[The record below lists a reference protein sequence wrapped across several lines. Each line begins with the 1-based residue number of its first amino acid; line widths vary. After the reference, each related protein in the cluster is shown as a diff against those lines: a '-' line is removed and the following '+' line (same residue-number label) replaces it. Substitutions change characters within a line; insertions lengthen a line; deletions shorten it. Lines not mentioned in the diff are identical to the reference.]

1 MPPRVH
7 PNIDGL
13 KLPEIGAIDEPLLRS
28 HQRDLWRQANFSCI
42 CQEPSPP
49 TPSPLLHRQFC
60 ESCRHIIIATT
71 TTTNHHESKCHGC
84 HINEICNQHPGLCLW
99 CRFSTII
106 ILNPFQKRWRRYLKR
121 SLHQT
126 ALPDNESEH
135 DDSSVDLSPTNHN
148 TTPIYRNTAEV
159 DDISPQRVNALLSAR
174 RGNFTEIFA
183 RTNNN
188 NCVSRELKQ
197 LQLNV
202 THRHLPENPPTPAT
216 ASMDM
221 LYPLTAFIRP
231 SDVFQLQQ
239 LCQETT
245 SQKKVINVP
254 RLPDCVINAAR
265 LQALLTPHQQIGE
278 NILTAFLEAS
288 CSVMQGVFYFD
299 NTFYTWWKDEGW
311 TKASKLL
318 YNGTSRIHHIS
329 VNRPCLSIASA
340 LIILIHVLGNHWVI
354 VVRKKHSTG
363 HIAFYYADD
372 LNLPRVASEVK
383 QQFLGSRSDPIFCPP
398 TAEWVV
404 CPTTTYHPHQ
414 NECGAR
420 AVLHGVFIAYH
431 PDPHKNMLMPLMH
444 PNLACNTRA

>member
-1 MPPRVH
+1 MPMV
-7 PNIDGL
+7 
-13 KLPEIGAIDEPLLRS
+13 PL
-28 HQRDLWRQANFSCI
+28 
-42 CQEPSPP
+42 
-49 TPSPLLHRQFC
+49 
-60 ESCRHIIIATT
+60 
-71 TTTNHHESKCHGC
+71 
-84 HINEICNQHPGLCLW
+84 QHY
-99 CRFSTII
+99 
-106 ILNPFQKRWRRYLKR
+106 RYLKQ

-135 DDSSVDLSPTNHN
+135 DDSSVDLFPTNHD
-148 TTPIYRNTAEV
+148 TMPIYRNTAEV
-159 DDISPQRVNALLSAR
+159 DDISPQRENALLSAR
-174 RGNFTEIFA
+174 RGNFAEIYA

-197 LQLNV
+197 LQHNV

-265 LQALLTPHQQIGE
+265 LQALLTPHKQIGE

-318 YNGTSRIHHIS
+318 YNGTSRMHHVS
-329 VNRPCLSIASA
+329 VNHPCLSIASA

-354 VVRKKHSTG
+354 VVRKKHSNG

-383 QQFLGSRSDPIFCPP
+383 QQFLGSRSDPIFCPS

-404 CPTTTYHPHQ
+404 CLTTTYHPHQ
-414 NECGAR
+414 NAQCLYCIPPRPTQEYAHATYASQSGLQHSGMDCTYNNAR
-420 AVLHGVFIAYH
+420 TILPSHIATILQS
-431 PDPHKNMLMPLMH
+431 PTMQ
-444 PNLACNTRA
+444 